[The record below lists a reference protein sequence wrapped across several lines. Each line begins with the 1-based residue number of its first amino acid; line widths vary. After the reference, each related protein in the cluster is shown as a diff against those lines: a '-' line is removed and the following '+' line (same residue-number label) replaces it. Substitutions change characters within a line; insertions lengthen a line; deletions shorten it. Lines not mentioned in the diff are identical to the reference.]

1 VAQSKQIPFMTSLGP
16 SLSGSP
22 ENTMSSIVAMLG
34 SRGGDGIP
42 ESMAGLSKQVEAL
55 VSVSQTQSTVTESNT
70 QAVLQNTVI
79 QASGVKGALGGV
91 GQAAGRILT
100 SGLGLMSIAS
110 AIGKLFGG
118 HTQEEP
124 PPLVRF
130 DLPPSQQFEMASV
143 PDGISRMDYGI
154 GGEVRP
160 IRAQESPTPATSATR
175 MTESPTQITVQV
187 QAMDSRSFM
196 DHSGEIA
203 RAVREAMLS
212 MHPLNDVVND
222 L

>member
-1 VAQSKQIPFMTSLGP
+1 MAQSNQTPFMTSLGP
-16 SLSGSP
+16 TMSGAP
-22 ENTMSSIVAMLG
+22 ENSMSSVVAMLG

-42 ESMAGLSKQVEAL
+42 ESVASLSKQVEAL
-55 VSVSQTQSTVTESNT
+55 LSVSQDQSTVTESNT

-100 SGLGLMSIAS
+100 SGLGLVSIAS

-160 IRAQESPTPATSATR
+160 IRAQESPAPGTGAMRATG
-175 MTESPTQITVQV
+175 SPTQITVQV